1 MWEHQNKVIVFFLIF
16 ILINVFFFILL
27 YLLKYDIY
35 KFYIIYL
42 IIPFFIYVF
51 FYYHPEKESLIH
63 INLYICFIFYL
74 PLAIIL
80 FYYPYSF
87 FLFYSTLMIIIK
99 KFYSN
104 KEIFIF
110 NIGFLLGITLLFIFS
125 ETLDIFHFI
134 MKFLEIL
141 LFNII
146 LVLYNK

>member
-1 MWEHQNKVIVFFLIF
+1 MWEHQNKIILYFLMF
-16 ILINVFFFILL
+16 ILINVFFFTLL
-27 YLLKYDIY
+27 FLLKYNIF

-42 IIPFFIYVF
+42 VIPLLIYVF
-51 FYYHPEKESLIH
+51 FYYHPEKESLSH
-63 INLYICFIFYL
+63 INLYLCFIFYL

-87 FLFYSTLMIIIK
+87 FLLYSTLMILIK

-110 NIGFLLGITLLFIFS
+110 NVGFLLGIILLFIFS
-125 ETLDIFHFI
+125 ETLDIFHFT
-134 MKFLEIL
+134 MKLLEIL